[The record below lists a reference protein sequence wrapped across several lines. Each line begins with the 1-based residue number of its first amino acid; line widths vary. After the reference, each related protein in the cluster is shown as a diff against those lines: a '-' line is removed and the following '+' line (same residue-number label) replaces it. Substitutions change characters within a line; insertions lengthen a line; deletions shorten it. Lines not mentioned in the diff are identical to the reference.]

1 MRPSEQQRGQAQLS
15 LDLQTLRAVLEGG
28 NPQLAASAL
37 AALQHAAHPAPVH
50 SQAPSAMR
58 VHHHLQP
65 LPSALMPMNPTSTST
80 PPAPP
85 VTQQQLQLLML
96 LAQQQQQQNLL
107 AQQHTIQHQHH
118 QQLPR
123 MHATMPRAPAPILG
137 TTTATTAAWPQD
149 EDSVRHTEMSS
160 LASAMVEAV
169 LGPAACGATTDTQT
183 LDAPPPAA
191 TWTTHARPQRPSA
204 WSTSGTSQQPPARSM
219 SPSFSLPAPM
229 ATLTQQQQP
238 SPSTSTI
245 NDARMPHPR
254 SPVPAAEH
262 AGETVGGELLPTPF
276 GLSGST
282 APFVTSTTAPAT
294 APPSIAPGDGSPSS
308 LSSACSSLLTGTG
321 GSRSSDVLLSSSN
334 SNLVAQASVPLGGH
348 TGRTGSEADTL
359 FPPQRPSGTHLCKSL
374 SQHRHDHRP
383 APPPALAVGSL
394 HPDDPLRFKAPNQS
408 RRQGRDRSG
417 PPAAFAPPLLNA
429 QVQQQLIRQLQEEL
443 ADARRQLAEALQAQ
457 ARCTC
462 GSGGGNRQDARG
474 SQAGGAACA
483 SGSKAEEPPA
493 RVDAQ
498 QQQQQQAEEEDMTAA
513 AHAAAMRALLPMLG
527 GAGGGAGA
535 ATKPSSAAI
544 PSTNTVSNLHLLQ
557 GQWCC
562 DGVRCSWL
570 SFTVWR
576 CLLPQFAS
584 LHTSASKPNC
594 ACPMFVVRRRRQ
606 VRPALPRQA
615 AGAHALAASHV
626 PSAQPL
632 RLPPTTTPPPTPWS
646 PARSTWCAIPPSH
659 PALRPPPLQTR
670 TRATTRRPPTCA

>member
-1 MRPSEQQRGQAQLS
+1 MRPSEQQRGQSQLS

-96 LAQQQQQQNLL
+96 LAQQQQQQQHLL
-107 AQQHTIQHQHH
+107 AQQHAIQHQHQ

-123 MHATMPRAPAPILG
+123 MHATMPRAPAPVLG

-191 TWTTHARPQRPSA
+191 TWTTHPRPQRPST
-204 WSTSGTSQQPPARSM
+204 WSTSGISQQPPARSM
-219 SPSFSLPAPM
+219 SPSFCLPTPM

-245 NDARMPHPR
+245 NGARMPHPR

-282 APFVTSTTAPAT
+282 APFVTPTAAPAT

-383 APPPALAVGSL
+383 APPPVPSV

-408 RRQGRDRSG
+408 RRQGRDRFG

-474 SQAGGAACA
+474 SQPGGAACT
-483 SGSKAEEPPA
+483 SGSKAEELPA
-493 RVDAQ
+493 RVDAQQ

-527 GAGGGAGA
+527 GAGGGAG
-535 ATKPSSAAI
+535 SAIKLTSAPI
-544 PSTNTVSNLHLLQ
+544 PSTVAVSTLHLR
-557 GQWCC
+557 
-562 DGVRCSWL
+562 RCS
-570 SFTVWR
+570 
-576 CLLPQFAS
+576 C
-584 LHTSASKPNC
+584 
-594 ACPMFVVRRRRQ
+594 
-606 VRPALPRQA
+606 
-615 AGAHALAASHV
+615 GAVCS
-626 PSAQPL
+626 S
-632 RLPPTTTPPPTPWS
+632 
-646 PARSTWCAIPPSH
+646 
-659 PALRPPPLQTR
+659 
-670 TRATTRRPPTCA
+670 